1 MCFLVQRARE
11 ELLSVVEQKNREI
24 ERLQKALL
32 DIQTHPPAQEDLL
45 SHIQDAINVLY
56 LNAYYF
62 IVVIPV
68 LNHILIAVC

>member
-11 ELLSVVEQKNREI
+11 ELLSVVEQNNREI

-62 IVVIPV
+62 QY
-68 LNHILIAVC
+68 LTTY